1 MVGKF
6 LLGMISGGL
15 VVTGGLVVGSV
26 LFPTRPAND
35 NLAAAAEV
43 DAPITAPEATT
54 AEAGSAAIP
63 KQPAEDALPQT
74 YPADAGA
81 AEVAAEAPVAEPV
94 TGDLATTAPDP
105 AAKPDLGAAET
116 TPEAPAGDVLA
127 VEPAAPIPAEVAQPT
142 PPAEPVKP
150 SDPAPDVAA
159 AEPETSATAL
169 ADPASEILLA
179 EAAPDTVT
187 AELAPVAEPA
197 PETVPETVLAEAAA
211 PEPTPVAEPE
221 PVAVVPAAE
230 PEPSAAEP
238 APDAQPEPAGAAA
251 AEAEPS
257 PVVEPVADEPDVALE
272 AEAPAPSPAPA
283 GEPLPVEAQ
292 APDLA
297 EAPDLADAPDAATP
311 APTESPA
318 VESPADAPALSDPE
332 VTDPAMPGTRPAV
345 LPGVAEADPAPA
357 EETRSSTFKPAPG
370 LPRAGEGV
378 IVGREAGTE
387 AAEPADPAATDPAA
401 ADPDAAPVDPRPIAQ
416 FAAAFENPEAK
427 PTLAIVLIDDG
438 RAELDRAGIAALPF
452 PVTFA
457 LDPLDPASAERAA
470 TYRGAGKE
478 VIMLVTG
485 IAEGA
490 MASDVEVAFQSME
503 QGLPEAVAVMDLP
516 EPSFQNRR
524 PLAATVVPIL
534 KEQGRGLLTWDAGL
548 NAADQVARREDLAAA
563 VIFRDLGSAGA
574 DAAAVRRL
582 LDRAVFKA
590 GQEGRASVV
599 GKADPATVAA
609 LLEWSVEGKS
619 ATVALAP
626 VTAVLTVE

>member
-1 MVGKF
+1 V
-6 LLGMISGGL
+6 
-15 VVTGGLVVGSV
+15 
-26 LFPTRPAND
+26 
-35 NLAAAAEV
+35 
-43 DAPITAPEATT
+43 
-54 AEAGSAAIP
+54 
-63 KQPAEDALPQT
+63 
-74 YPADAGA
+74 
-81 AEVAAEAPVAEPV
+81 
-94 TGDLATTAPDP
+94 
-105 AAKPDLGAAET
+105 
-116 TPEAPAGDVLA
+116 
-127 VEPAAPIPAEVAQPT
+127 
-142 PPAEPVKP
+142 
-150 SDPAPDVAA
+150 
-159 AEPETSATAL
+159 
-169 ADPASEILLA
+169 
-179 EAAPDTVT
+179 
-187 AELAPVAEPA
+187 
-197 PETVPETVLAEAAA
+197 
-211 PEPTPVAEPE
+211 
-221 PVAVVPAAE
+221 
-230 PEPSAAEP
+230 
-238 APDAQPEPAGAAA
+238 
-251 AEAEPS
+251 
-257 PVVEPVADEPDVALE
+257 
-272 AEAPAPSPAPA
+272 
-283 GEPLPVEAQ
+283 
-292 APDLA
+292 
-297 EAPDLADAPDAATP
+297 
-311 APTESPA
+311 
-318 VESPADAPALSDPE
+318 
-332 VTDPAMPGTRPAV
+332 
-345 LPGVAEADPAPA
+345 
-357 EETRSSTFKPAPG
+357 
-370 LPRAGEGV
+370 
-378 IVGREAGTE
+378 
-387 AAEPADPAATDPAA
+387 
-401 ADPDAAPVDPRPIAQ
+401 Q

-438 RAELDRAGIAALPF
+438 RAELDRAGLAALPF

-470 TYRGAGKE
+470 IYRGAGKE

-609 LLEWSVEGKS
+609 LLEWTVEGKS